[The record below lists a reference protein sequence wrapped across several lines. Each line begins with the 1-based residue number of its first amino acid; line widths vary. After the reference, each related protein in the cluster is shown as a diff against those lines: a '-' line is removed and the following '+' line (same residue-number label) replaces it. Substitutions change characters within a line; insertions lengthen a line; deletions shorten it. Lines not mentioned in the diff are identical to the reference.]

1 MEATKLIH
9 LLCVALS
16 ILFFA
21 GRGVVMFHDASFVSR
36 RWVRRVAESID
47 ALLLFSGITLAWLT
61 EQLPW
66 EDAWLGAKLMLLLL
80 YILLGMVAFH
90 WGRSQ
95 MIKMAAWIAAMATYA
110 GMVSVALTRNPWP
123 FTA

>member
-1 MEATKLIH
+1 METIKLIH
-9 LLCVALS
+9 LFCVGLS

-21 GRGVVMFHDASFVSR
+21 GRGAVMFHDPSFVGR
-36 RWVRRVAESID
+36 RWVRKVAESID
-47 ALLLFSGITLAWLT
+47 TVLLFSGITLAWLT

-66 EDAWLGAKLMLLLL
+66 EDVWLGAKLMLLLL

-95 MIKMAAWIAAMATYA
+95 MVKMAAWIAAMATYA
-110 GMVSVALTRNPWP
+110 GMVFVALTRTPWS